1 MTIEI
6 VRYIP
11 DIQDNLKTQD
21 EEKIAGDKTKINEV
35 GGNMAQIPEAKLTP
49 ITFGNKVQNGI
60 ELEEAESK

>member
-35 GGNMAQIPEAKLTP
+35 GGNTAQIPEAKLTP

>member
-11 DIQDNLKTQD
+11 DIKDNLKIQD
-21 EEKIAGDKTKINEV
+21 EEKIAGDKTKIIEAE
-35 GGNMAQIPEAKLTP
+35 GNIAQIPEAKLTP